1 MKFCLFQITGT
12 SPVNNYELIYPL
24 AKTEVTFVLK
34 ETKNWKDSKTLFLF
48 MRSYIIRCI
57 YRRTETSTKVNGTQ

>member
-12 SPVNNYELIYPL
+12 SPVNNYELIYPS

-34 ETKNWKDSKTLFLF
+34 ETKNWKDIFFKN
-48 MRSYIIRCI
+48 IIFI
-57 YRRTETSTKVNGTQ
+57 YA